1 MVQPWRVLFVLS
13 TLVTMLTLLF
23 TLQDLFTLTHLLTA
37 VCESQNYIINNSTT
51 ASKQIISKRLTSN
64 SASKSH
70 SSQTV
75 IDHELLESRI
85 QTKLLEIESTLH
97 FHHPPQSKPLVVAKD
112 VSYGRYYAQRDL
124 QGWTL
129 SFQNLSFEVVERS
142 VRMPVKL
149 AELSVF
155 LCLGIQSQDKHCIKP
170 NSFRLLTHAQ
180 KYNQIHGLRDI
191 LWRKDSFCYTMREV
205 LGSYKGKKTFIF
217 PCWVLPKDNEK
228 LEERMIK
235 EKRDWIVKPCG
246 QGEGHGIFVVNN
258 FTEISSRPQNPDG
271 FVVQPLLND
280 PYLVN
285 GKKFDLRTYVLV
297 TSITPLRAYIYK
309 EGLVRFASSKYDKNA
324 TRGGKEQQFLTN
336 TSVGKKYTHLSNL
349 TWTYQKLKEYLNQAG
364 IDSDLLFESMNDA
377 IVRTLL
383 AAEFRFLRDFMVNL
397 GGYDCQ
403 SCFQLL
409 GVDVIFDSQL
419 NPIVIEVSSSY
430 KSFCLLNSDIKMWV
444 CRQVS
449 ANVSTTVTSVCV

>member
-13 TLVTMLTLLF
+13 TVLMILSLLF
-23 TLQDLFTLTHLLTA
+23 TFQDLYTLTHHTMACGSSNYVTNNYTA
-37 VCESQNYIINNSTT
+37 T
-51 ASKQIISKRLTSN
+51 SKRTSSLKN
-64 SASKSH
+64 KNNLSSSTLNH
-70 SSQTV
+70 IHLSQTYNYNYS
-75 IDHELLESRI
+75 LLESKMRSR
-85 QTKLLEIESTLH
+85 LLEIESTLL
-97 FHHPPQSKPLVVAKD
+97 FHRPPDSKPLVVAKD

-129 SFQNLSFEVVERS
+129 SYQNLSFEVVEQS

-155 LCLGIQSQDKHCIKP
+155 MCLGIQSQDKHCIKP
-170 NSFRLLTHAQ
+170 SSFRLLTQSQ

-191 LWRKDSFCYTMREV
+191 LWRKDAFCYTMREA
-205 LGSYKGKKTFIF
+205 LGSYKGKKTFTF
-217 PCWVLPKDNEK
+217 PCWVLPKDKEK
-228 LEERMIK
+228 LEQKMRTETK
-235 EKRDWIVKPCG
+235 DWIVKPCG
-246 QGEGHGIFVVNN
+246 QGEGHGIFVVND
-258 FTEISSRPQNPDG
+258 FSEISSRPQNPDG
-271 FVVQPLLND
+271 FVVQPLLTD

-297 TSITPLRAYIYK
+297 TSISPLRAYIYK

-349 TWTYQKLKEYLNQAG
+349 TWTYQKLKEYLDRAG
-364 IDSDLLFESMNDA
+364 VDSEKVFESMNEA

-383 AAEFRFLRDFMVNL
+383 AAEFRFLRDIMVSL

-409 GVDVIFDSQL
+409 GVDVIFDAQL
-419 NPIVIEVSSSY
+419 NPIVIEVSY
-430 KSFCLLNSDIKMWV
+430 TKTIML
-444 CRQVS
+444 
-449 ANVSTTVTSVCV
+449 